1 MSVVSAKINKQ
12 LKEMENKQMT
22 KIALVI
28 SNLVLSMFAFA
39 LANAYHYTAVITD
52 NTDDHIRSALWNF
65 VGIQFVFV
73 SVVLALVFIIRS
85 RQR

>member
-1 MSVVSAKINKQ
+1 MSVVSSKINKQ
-12 LKEMENKQMT
+12 PKEMENNQMT

-52 NTDDHIRSALWNF
+52 KIDDHIRASLWNF
-65 VGIQFVFV
+65 VGIQFIIASIVLVLVFV
-73 SVVLALVFIIRS
+73 IRS